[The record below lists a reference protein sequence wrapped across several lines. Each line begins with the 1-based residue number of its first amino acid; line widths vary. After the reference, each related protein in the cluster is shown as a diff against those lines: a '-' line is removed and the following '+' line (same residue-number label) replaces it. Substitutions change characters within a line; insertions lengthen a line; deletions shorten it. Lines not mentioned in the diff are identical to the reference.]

1 MSEVGA
7 NQFDIRIFTRYFI
20 ALDVVGVAQ
29 LAERQVVALVV
40 AGSNPVSHPFEMPWE
55 NWGIFM
61 MRTFGFIA
69 YTTDF
74 TSNTIPITRRNSVT
88 PVRRIRSGIRVARWC
103 PVRLA
108 KINTNAPT
116 PTIRRLVG

>member
-1 MSEVGA
+1 MQGLKKISFGMFEVGA

-55 NWGIFM
+55 NRGIF
-61 MRTFGFIA
+61 
-69 YTTDF
+69 
-74 TSNTIPITRRNSVT
+74 
-88 PVRRIRSGIRVARWC
+88 
-103 PVRLA
+103 L
-108 KINTNAPT
+108 
-116 PTIRRLVG
+116 